1 MGYIWPAPRREPL
14 ETGDALALATAMTM
28 LGAVALSGPL
38 AHIYGS
44 SRDVTVVRVTA
55 RPEAINFVIPT
66 PPETPPAALSIP
78 QPTVPPTPLTVT
90 PSEVARSGAVPG
102 ASATESVMRPNDVVK
117 RADTT
122 RLAAPDAPVAPAVRG
137 PVLAPL
143 AYSRP
148 TGPLV
153 MRLLPGASTLNGRR
167 LVSRDEQAGFVS
179 EERER
184 YEEARQLR
192 PADVAARGGAA
203 SITTGWLGMGP
214 SREERARDRAIH
226 EGNLLRLAGL
236 AARAQAKL
244 DSARV
249 ADSLAVLSG
258 SKPPPN

>member
-14 ETGDALALATAMTM
+14 ETGEALALATALTM
-28 LGAVALSGPL
+28 LGAIALSSPL

-44 SRDVTVVRVTA
+44 ARDVTVVRVTA
-55 RPEAINFVIPT
+55 RPEAVNFVIPG
-66 PPETPPAALSIP
+66 PPETPMVARIP
-78 QPTVPPTPLTVT
+78 PTVPQTPLTVT
-90 PSEVARSGAVPG
+90 PSEAARSGTVPG
-102 ASATESVMRPNDVVK
+102 ASAAEGVMHPNDVLK

-122 RLAAPDAPVAPAVRG
+122 RLAAPDAPVAPAARG

-167 LVSRDEQAGFVS
+167 LVTRDEQAGFVS

-184 YEEARQLR
+184 YEEVRQLK

-236 AARAQAKL
+236 AGRAQAKL

-249 ADSLAVLSG
+249 ADSLALPSG